1 MLDDS
6 LHLAA
11 VKQIERPLPNPT
23 GGANSRVGCSGIKCA
38 AINGN
43 ASCMMIESRSIGDC
57 QKHYSEYVG
66 SQKSRF
72 RKEER
77 TASHAGVTM
86 LTARVERMHRSGSS
100 LPCFRAA

>member
-43 ASCMMIESRSIGDC
+43 ASCMIDDRESKYRRL
-57 QKHYSEYVG
+57 SE
-66 SQKSRF
+66 
-72 RKEER
+72 
-77 TASHAGVTM
+77 A
-86 LTARVERMHRSGSS
+86 LLRVRG
-100 LPCFRAA
+100 